1 MAMTE
6 EIRAAL
12 TDIRSQDSGAQN
24 KAYTNLMALTGQDVD
39 WAYEAWGELFEGL
52 RHKDNHV
59 RAICAQVLCNLAKSD
74 PEKRMLRDLDALI
87 AVTKDDRFV
96 TARHCLQSLWKVGV
110 VGPEQRK
117 KLVDG
122 LAGRFRECVS
132 EKNGTLIRFD
142 IAQGLRRLYDLVK
155 DEQVR
160 RTALEL
166 IETEPD
172 LKYRKKY
179 AGVWKIKN

>member
-1 MAMTE
+1 MTR

-12 TDIRSQDSGAQN
+12 TDVRSQDSSAQN
-24 KAYTNLMALTGQDVD
+24 KAYTDLMALTSQQVD
-39 WAYEAWGELFEGL
+39 WAYEAWDELLQGL

-59 RAICAQVLCNLAKSD
+59 RAISAQVLCNLAKSD
-74 PEKRMLRDLDALI
+74 PEKRMLGDLAALI
-87 AVTKDDRFV
+87 AVTKDERFV

-110 VGPEQRK
+110 VRPEQRT

-122 LAGRFRECVS
+122 MAARFRECVS

-142 IAQGLRRLYDLVK
+142 IAQGLRRLYDEVK
-155 DEQVR
+155 DEQIR

-166 IETEPD
+166 IETETD
-172 LKYRKKY
+172 AKYRKKY
-179 AGVWKIKN
+179 AAAWKIKC

>member
-1 MAMTE
+1 MTQ

-12 TDIRSQDSGAQN
+12 TDVRSQDSGAQN
-24 KAYTNLMALTGQDVD
+24 KAYTDLIALTSQEVD
-39 WAYEAWGELFEGL
+39 WAYEAWDELLEGL
-52 RHKDNHV
+52 QHKDNHV

-74 PEKRMLRDLDALI
+74 PKKRMLRDVDALI
-87 AVTKDDRFV
+87 TVTKDERFV

-110 VGPEQRK
+110 VEPEQRK

-122 LAGRFRECVS
+122 LAARFRECPS

-142 IAQGLRRLYDLVK
+142 IAQGLRRLYDEVK

-166 IETEPD
+166 IETETD

-179 AGVWKIKN
+179 AAVWKIKG